1 MKSNFFQPLQELK
14 PLKRLKP
21 LKQEKRERLPR
32 LSSIEM
38 ILYSTNL
45 CYFATRIINH
55 QIKVKNEVEVLVH
68 LKKEIARVREIISD
82 DEFFLND
89 DNYLT
94 KKQHKENFKRFG
106 ITPKKIEH

>member
-1 MKSNFFQPLQELK
+1 
-14 PLKRLKP
+14 
-21 LKQEKRERLPR
+21 
-32 LSSIEM
+32 M

-45 CYFATRIINH
+45 CYFATKIIYN
-55 QIKVKNEVEVLVH
+55 QIKVKNKDDVLIH
-68 LKKEIARVREIISD
+68 LKKEIKRVRKIISD
-82 DEFFLND
+82 DEFLLNN